1 MFHIYK
7 EIDFE
12 REPLCY
18 YKSDADEYGMLLEFE
33 TEESAKRFIESAVES
48 GERPEE
54 FFDGFLLKRMM
65 KSVSLAILMLRT
77 CTLVLTGSCM
87 SWAIRKDWNNEE
99 LYLY

>member
-33 TEESAKRFIESAVES
+33 TEEAAKRFIESAVAS
-48 GERPEE
+48 GDCDEE
-54 FFDGFLLKRMM
+54 FFNSIFIEENDEECEFGYIDATNLYVGIDGKLY
-65 KSVSLAILMLRT
+65 
-77 CTLVLTGSCM
+77 
-87 SWAIRKDWNNEE
+87 E
-99 LYLY
+99 LGDTRGLE